1 MASAAA
7 APAQVSAPAQLPA
20 DEEAAAGLSEHEAR
34 RADLL
39 WAAGITLASV
49 LLFVLLN
56 VSGTAAVPVLVALFI
71 AYALDP
77 IIDWFEARKLSR
89 TLGIVVLVAAVL
101 VALAGFLLYLV
112 PAVWGELQKVPEFL
126 RAIAQKALPRI
137 EGLIGQRLPD
147 NVRDAA
153 AALGQQGG
161 GLAEKALP
169 KIAEVALGAIGG
181 TASLLVAIVGLLV
194 IPVLTFYMLRDYD
207 RLVASARGL
216 LPRRYERLASA
227 RFAEVDAVLSSFIRG
242 QLTVGAILTCI
253 YGAGLSAARLDLA
266 FVIGAVAGFG
276 NMIPYVGPAIGF
288 GLAALSLAVSWQGP
302 WQIAAVAATFAV
314 GMGAEGL
321 FITPRV
327 LGEKVGLPALA
338 VMIAILVFGELF
350 GFVGILLAVPV
361 TAVMKVVVRVVLMR
375 YRRSKLFQ
383 GMA

>member
-1 MASAAA
+1 MAASAP
-7 APAQVSAPAQLPA
+7 PALLRASA

-34 RADLL
+34 RADLV
-39 WAAGITLASV
+39 WAAGLTLGFV
-49 LLFVLLN
+49 LVLVLLN
-56 VSGTAAVPVLVALFI
+56 VSRTAALPVLVALFI

-89 TLGIVVLVAAVL
+89 TLGIVVLVVGVL
-101 VALAGFLLYLV
+101 VGLAGFLLYLV
-112 PAVWGELQKVPEFL
+112 PAMWAELQKVPEFL
-126 RAIAQKALPRI
+126 RDIAQKALPRI
-137 EGLIGQRLPD
+137 EGIVGQRLPD

-161 GLAEKALP
+161 GVAEKALP
-169 KIAEVALGAIGG
+169 KIAEVALGALGG
-181 TASLLVAIVGLLV
+181 TASLLVAVVGLLV

-207 RLVASARGL
+207 RLVAWARGL

-227 RFAEVDAVLSSFIRG
+227 RFAEVDSVLSSFIRG

-253 YGAGLSAARLDLA
+253 YSAGLSAARLDLA

-288 GLAALSLAVSWQGP
+288 GLAGLSLAVSWQGP
-302 WQIAAVAATFAV
+302 WQIAAVAATFAI

-321 FITPRV
+321 FITPRI
-327 LGEKVGLPALA
+327 LGEKVGLSALA
-338 VMIAILVFGELF
+338 VMVAILVFGELF

-361 TAVMKVVVRVVLMR
+361 TAVMKVVFRVVLMR

-383 GMA
+383 GTA